1 LKISGKEYFLSR
13 CCQILPS
20 VIALL
25 RVIGPQPQ
33 KAPEKTYKPCYKR
46 IGRMEITAQMVKGL
60 RQQSGAGIMECKNAL
75 KETNGDIE
83 EAVTYL
89 RKKGLA
95 KADKKADRET
105 GDGMV
110 CTYIHPGSKIGVL
123 AQVLCETD
131 FVASTPEFQELGKDI
146 CMHIAAAKP
155 RFVSR
160 DEVTEDVLSKEKE
173 IFAAQARDSGKPEKI
188 IDKIVTGKID
198 KFYEENCLLEQKFIK
213 DSDSTIQEV
222 IKQKIAVLGENILIG
237 NFSRF
242 EIGN

>member
-1 LKISGKEYFLSR
+1 
-13 CCQILPS
+13 
-20 VIALL
+20 
-25 RVIGPQPQ
+25 
-33 KAPEKTYKPCYKR
+33 
-46 IGRMEITAQMVKGL
+46 MEISAEMVKNL

-83 EAVTYL
+83 EAVTFL

-105 GDGMV
+105 GEGTI
-110 CTYIHPGSKIGVL
+110 CSYIHPGSKIGVM

-131 FVASTPEFQELGKDI
+131 FVANTPDFQQLGKDI

-160 DEVTEDVLSKEKE
+160 EEVTEDTLEKEKE
-173 IFAAQARDSGKPEKI
+173 IYVAQARDSGKPEKI
-188 IDKIVTGKID
+188 IDKIVTGKMD

-213 DSDSTIQEV
+213 DADCTIQELV
-222 IKQKIAVLGENILIG
+222 KQKIAVLGENIMVG

-242 EIGN
+242 EIGK